1 AYIQLGQD
9 VNTALRVH
17 LGDAAQSEAF
27 RRDCYQYLT
36 QIEQYSGLFST
47 PDYDTLRSN
56 VQLMASELDRA
67 RHLSSD
73 PALHPFPTIISH
85 EYTGARP
92 RIHIDPIILEV
103 ALDTRGPTQLAQVF
117 QVHLRTIRRRA
128 LEAGICESAPPVYV
142 EFEHEDGSVH
152 QIYRSCTG
160 ASTNIS
166 DDELD
171 KLVLTI
177 LESFPSLGRRMI
189 NGSLKHM
196 GVTIPRSHL
205 EASQTR

>member
-1 AYIQLGQD
+1 
-9 VNTALRVH
+9 
-17 LGDAAQSEAF
+17 
-27 RRDCYQYLT
+27 
-36 QIEQYSGLFST
+36 
-47 PDYDTLRSN
+47 
-56 VQLMASELDRA
+56 MASELDRA

-73 PALHPFPTIISH
+73 PALHLFPTIISH

-92 RIHIDPIILEV
+92 RIHIDPTILEV
-103 ALDTRGPTQLAQVF
+103 ALDTHGPTQLAQVF
-117 QVHLRTIRRRA
+117 QVHPRTIRHRA
-128 LEAGICESAPPVYV
+128 LEAGIRESAPPVYV

-152 QIYRSCTG
+152 WIHRSSTG

-166 DDELD
+166 DNELD

-196 GVTIPRSHL
+196 GVTIPRSRLIRWKFVIHAFIDGFSRLIVGLLMRYRTNIDL
-205 EASQTR
+205 EPSQSTLMR